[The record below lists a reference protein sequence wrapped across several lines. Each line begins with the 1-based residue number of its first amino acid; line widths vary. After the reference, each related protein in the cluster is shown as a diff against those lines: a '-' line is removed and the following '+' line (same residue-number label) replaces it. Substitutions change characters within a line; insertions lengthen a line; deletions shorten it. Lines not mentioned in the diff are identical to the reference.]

1 MRELSEYNS
10 NDIKEAKMSPLQK
23 KKKTKTIDLIIKT
36 VLWPP

>member
-23 KKKTKTIDLIIKT
+23 KKKKNTLT
-36 VLWPP
+36 

>member
-23 KKKTKTIDLIIKT
+23 KKKKKNH
-36 VLWPP
+36 